1 MKRIEVIIDGT
12 AYPCAGN
19 MGAML
24 RFKEITGR
32 DINTLDA
39 SSVSDV
45 CTYLWCCVA
54 SQSRKEGVKFDMSL
68 MDFAD
73 SISPEDMAK
82 WNLSMNEG
90 DDSAEK
96 KRAAKRP
103 RK

>member
-1 MKRIEVIIDGT
+1 MKRIEVIVDGT

-24 RFKEITGR
+24 RFKEVTGR
-32 DINTLDA
+32 DINTLDP

-68 MDFAD
+68 MDFA
-73 SISPEDMAK
+73 AQ

-90 DDSAEK
+90 ENAAEK
-96 KRAAKRP
+96 KRTPKRP

>member
-1 MKRIEVIIDGT
+1 MKRIEVIVDGT

-24 RFKEITGR
+24 RFKEATGR
-32 DINTLDA
+32 DINTLDP

-73 SISPEDMAK
+73 WISLDDLAQ

-90 DDSAEK
+90 EDVAEK
-96 KRAAKRP
+96 KRVAKRP